1 MDTPLPPT
9 AAVAARWV
17 PTVAEVERHPTAE
30 AAVAVQAASGAVEAV
45 PTVVVAEVMSPR
57 RVAAELMAAVVEAIT
72 DTGKLQ
78 V

>member
-30 AAVAVQAASGAVEAV
+30 AEVVVPGASAA
-45 PTVVVAEVMSPR
+45 VAEVVPTA
-57 RVAAELMAAVVEAIT
+57 VAAVVEAIT